1 MSEEPVGTAYDV
13 TAKKEATL
21 TGTDGK
27 AYRYKS
33 TTGNPTGSVVEGTT
47 EVTYVY
53 EEVKGSV
60 VVKYV
65 NEAGQE
71 IKASETVMSEEP
83 VGTAYDVTGKKE
95 STLTGT
101 DGKAYR
107 YKSTTGNPTGSV
119 VEGTTEVTYVY
130 EEVKGSV
137 VVKYVNESGQEI
149 KASET
154 VMSEEPVGT
163 AYDVTG
169 KKESTLTGTDGK
181 AYRYKSTT
189 GNPTGSVVEGTT
201 EVTYVYEEVKGSVV
215 VKYVNES
222 GQAIKASETVMSEEP
237 VGTAYDVTGKK
248 ESTLTGTD
256 GKVYRYKSTT
266 GSPSGQVTE
275 GTTTIVYTYKLAT
288 GSVKVRY
295 ISKKTGESLSPD
307 VEVLPAGTA
316 IGTSYDLSS
325 YKKEPSEFSTGI
337 AQPATYETVEVDKAE
352 TGVIGEED
360 TVITYTYDYK
370 IKNPAQ
376 PAEIKGSVIVKYINE
391 AGEEIRNSITVKDDV
406 AVGTNYNTTSNRME
420 SFVGFDGKFYEYIS
434 TDGDEEGQVQEGTTV
449 VTYKYK
455 EIDSSKRGAYTMN
468 YALTLRMNQTIQNM
482 LPLTS
487 TSFLEE
493 LTMTYKGQRI
503 TTTISRD
510 YGNTILSANLNLLEI
525 SGKINDV
532 IDIPSPAELV
542 KGIIFEHQGKIFQGI
557 QGLRD
562 YIRSRTNG
570 LYEKKPDIERES
582 NGFDTLARR
591 DIPYSSGTIQAYT
604 WQNISYEY
612 EIPRGFVGVQYMNED
627 GIQIASYQNVVS
639 YEPVGTHY
647 DTTSYRKELIKGYD
661 GKFYR
666 YVRTEGDEIG
676 EVQEGYHDVNYYYKE
691 TTVPDEDLGS
701 VVVKYVNEAGEEI
714 SPQETVVNKELV
726 GSDYSTSFYRRFNV
740 TDPKGKLYSYQRT
753 IGSENGKVV
762 SGTTVVTYVYS
773 IAKGTVV
780 VRYRNEQG
788 VDLKPSVT
796 VHENVEVGTAYD
808 VERFKEPEI
817 TAFGVKHKFYY
828 TFNATSGT
836 VYEGTNEIVFYYR
849 EDLKQDE
856 GFVAVRH
863 LAYTDQGL
871 KEISPTE
878 LVLPVGPV
886 GRDYDVTSR
895 RKEVMTGTDGKTY
908 KYSFVS
914 GEEKGQ
920 SGVGGTY
927 ISYYYEVAKTVTVRY
942 ISQKTGKELAPAV
955 TIAQS
960 DGITYSTLAYKKSPS
975 EFSTGLKNPSTYQT
989 VRVDGREVGTLGQGE
1004 TVVTYYYDYDETPR
1018 SEDQGSYTVDYT
1030 FVLGL
1035 TSPNTGSLLFTNA
1048 LYNMKASY
1056 KGQPLYTEGMG
1067 NYFNAYGVISGRIF
1081 FGQGKEGE
1089 TIKNVPTAEEIT
1101 KNIDIEFDGRTFHGI
1116 DEFKN
1121 FFANYNDGSR
1131 LIIDKDSEVY
1141 KTNID
1146 TYVPATTYSKDKI
1159 VQLYQSYDYRIRPF
1173 MI

>member
-1 MSEEPVGTAYDV
+1 M
-13 TAKKEATL
+13 
-21 TGTDGK
+21 
-27 AYRYKS
+27 
-33 TTGNPTGSVVEGTT
+33 
-47 EVTYVY
+47 
-53 EEVKGSV
+53 
-60 VVKYV
+60 KYV
-65 NEAGQE
+65 NESGQE

-83 VGTAYDVTGKKE
+83 VGTAYDVTGKKLE
-95 STLTGT
+95 ILTDT

-163 AYDVTG
+163 AYDVTA

-181 AYRYKSTT
+181 A
-189 GNPTGSVVEGTT
+189 
-201 EVTYVYEEVKGSVV
+201 
-215 VKYVNES
+215 
-222 GQAIKASETVMSEEP
+222 
-237 VGTAYDVTGKK
+237 
-248 ESTLTGTD
+248 
-256 GKVYRYKSTT
+256 YRYKSTT

-493 LTMTYKGQRI
+493 LTMTYRGQRI

-532 IDIPSPAELV
+532 IDIPSPEELV

-612 EIPRGFVGVQYMNED
+612 EIPRGYVGVQYMNED
-627 GIQIASYQNVVS
+627 GIQIASYQSVVS

-647 DTTSYRKELIKGYD
+647 DTTSYRKELIKGFD

-726 GSDYSTSFYRRFNV
+726 GTDYSTSFYRRFNV

-753 IGSENGKVV
+753 IGSENGQVV

-780 VRYRNEQG
+780 VRYRDEQG
-788 VDLKPSVT
+788 VDLKPPVT

-828 TFNATSGT
+828 TSNATSGT
-836 VYEGTNEIVFYYR
+836 VYEGTSEIVFYYR
-849 EDLKQDE
+849 DDLKQDE

-878 LVLPVGPV
+878 LILPVGPV
-886 GRDYDVTSR
+886 GRDYDVTSH

-908 KYSFVS
+908 KYSSVS

-927 ISYYYEVAKTVTVRY
+927 INYYYEVAKTVTVRY

-955 TIAQS
+955 TITQS
-960 DGITYSTLAYKKSPS
+960 DGTAYSTLAYKKSPS

-989 VRVDGREVGTLGQGE
+989 VRVDGREVGRFDQVE

-1030 FVLGL
+1030 FILGL
-1035 TSPNTGSLLFTNA
+1035 TSPNTGSLLFSSS
-1048 LYNMKASY
+1048 LYFMKASY

-1067 NYFNAYGVISGRIF
+1067 DYLNAYGMISGRIF
-1081 FGQGKEGE
+1081 FGRGKEGE

-1101 KNIDIEFDGRTFHGI
+1101 KNIDIEFDGRIFHGI

-1121 FFANYNDGSR
+1121 FFANYDDGRR
-1131 LIIDKDSEVY
+1131 LIVDKDSEVY
-1141 KTNID
+1141 RTNID
-1146 TYVPATTYSKDKI
+1146 TYVPATTYSKDKT
-1159 VQLYQSYDYRIRPF
+1159 VQLYQFYDYRLRRFDREGDFPDGI
-1173 MI
+1173 